1 VEERRP
7 EATTGEGEPKLCHV
21 EVAVH

>member
-7 EATTGEGEPKLCHV
+7 EATTGEGEPELWHGQG
-21 EVAVH
+21 AVH